1 MGKEK
6 IVLDTNVLVSA
17 LGWNGKPKKV
27 FNKIMNKEFDL
38 IISKEQLDELKKV
51 LNYPKF
57 EFTNDQKLRFLNI
70 VSEISYIVDIKN
82 RLKVVKEDPDDDII
96 IETALENNANII
108 ISGDEHLLKLKK
120 FKNIKIMTCSE
131 FLEKKVINL
140 KILLKDI

>member
-27 FNKIMNKEFDL
+27 FNKILNKEFDL

-82 RLKVVKEDPDDDII
+82 KLKVVKEDPDGYKVKKIWKII
-96 IETALENNANII
+96 IIN
-108 ISGDEHLLKLKK
+108 
-120 FKNIKIMTCSE
+120 
-131 FLEKKVINL
+131 FL
-140 KILLKDI
+140 